1 MLTTCTTCGTRFR
14 LSAEQLRQAQGR
26 VRCGR
31 CGEVFDAFAHLQGD
45 DGTPWSAPGPA
56 DESETKTTQPLPR
69 DDQAIEPGLEAGEP
83 DRLGDTDD
91 LLLASA
97 ERKEPRID
105 DLFAELDTGAESV
118 EPPLEFEPAPETDES
133 LTEELVALETESNT
147 TERLPDDSEL
157 PPHDHFAERTRGR
170 RHRMLW
176 TTGVVVLALILLG
189 QWVNANRDSL
199 SRNLVIGPSLSA
211 IYSLIGHPLAAPHAV
226 DAWQITNTNVTSD
239 PEAPG
244 ALSITGS
251 LANTAGFAQR
261 WPLLRVELTDRYGD
275 ALRARDFTP
284 AQYLPADQA
293 GTLPAPGSAAHFRID
308 VVDPGPDAVGF
319 EVTACLDLPVG
330 RVCAS
335 NNEHD

>member
-1 MLTTCTTCGTRFR
+1 MLTSCTTCGTRFR
-14 LSAEQLRQAQGR
+14 LTADQLRRAEGQ

-31 CGEVFDAFAHLQGD
+31 CGNVFDAFVHLQGD
-45 DGTPWSAPGPA
+45 DGTPWSAPDNQP
-56 DESETKTTQPLPR
+56 ETKATQPLPR
-69 DDQAIEPGLEAGEP
+69 DDEAIEPGLEVGEP

-91 LLLASA
+91 LPLATAA

-105 DLFAELDTGAESV
+105 DLFAELDADTERAETALDIEGAPDAEDT
-118 EPPLEFEPAPETDES
+118 FTQ
-133 LTEELVALETESNT
+133 ELGALESESSAV
-147 TERLPDDSEL
+147 ERLPDESEL
-157 PPHDHFAERTRGR
+157 PPHDHLAGPAHGSR
-170 RHRMLW
+170 RRLLW
-176 TTGVVVLALILLG
+176 TVGVIVLALILLG

-199 SRNLVIGPSLSA
+199 SRNLVIGSSLSA
-211 IYSLIGHPLAAPHAV
+211 IYTLIGHPLAPPHSV

-251 LANTAGFAQR
+251 LANTAAFAQA

-293 GTLPAPGSAAHFRID
+293 ATLPAAGTAAHFRVD

-319 EVTACLDLPVG
+319 EVTACLDLAAG